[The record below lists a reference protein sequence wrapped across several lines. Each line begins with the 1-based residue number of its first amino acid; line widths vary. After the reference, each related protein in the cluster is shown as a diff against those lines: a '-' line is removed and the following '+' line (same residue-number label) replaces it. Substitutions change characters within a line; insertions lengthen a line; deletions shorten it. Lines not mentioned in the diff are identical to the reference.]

1 MKAIGQFL
9 PWELGTRKQKNSLQ
23 AEKRVWQM
31 HREKPK
37 QEERQGF
44 WVPEVL
50 LTVSDPNKVTAL
62 SRFHG
67 MPKYSGQCPLLLML
81 V

>member
-1 MKAIGQFL
+1 MKAIGYFL

-23 AEKRVWQM
+23 AEKRGWRI
-31 HREKPK
+31 HRKKPK
-37 QEERQGF
+37 REERQGF

-50 LTVSDPNKVTAL
+50 LTVSYHNQVTSL

-67 MPKYSGQCPLLLML
+67 MPEYSGHTPPHLY
-81 V
+81 